1 MVYGLIQYHRI
12 LTDDDSWS
20 EDCLDA
26 DMFFVEADNPN
37 QIIIDDYLPRT
48 ELALLLGINI
58 EYFEVCKQ
66 NVSDEWIV
74 IGEFNL
80 DEDEHRWVYIP
91 ETWGN

>member
-1 MVYGLIQYHRI
+1 MVYGLIQYYRM
-12 LTDDDSWS
+12 LTTDGSWS
-20 EDCLDA
+20 QDCLDS
-26 DMFFVEADNPN
+26 DMFLVDADNPN
-37 QIIIDDYLPRT
+37 QIIIDDFLPIDDT
-48 ELALLLGINI
+48 IDV